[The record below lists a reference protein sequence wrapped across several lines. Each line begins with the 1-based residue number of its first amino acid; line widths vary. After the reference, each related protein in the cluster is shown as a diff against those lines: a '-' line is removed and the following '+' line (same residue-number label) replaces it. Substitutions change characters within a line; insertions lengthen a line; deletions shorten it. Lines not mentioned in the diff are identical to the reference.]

1 MRTKLVVGN
10 WKMNKT
16 VAEASAAVEQFVK
29 HVSAKTTVDVAVCP
43 PHTAISR
50 VRELLRNTHIQVGA
64 QDVFWKESG
73 AFTGEVSAPMLYELG
88 CTYCIVGHS
97 EMRGRFGKL
106 EVSENSLGY
115 FAETDYTVN
124 LKIRSLIYHSV
135 NPILCVGETAQERAD
150 GETESVIRG
159 QLAGALEGIDPS
171 ELYFFAVAYE
181 PVWAIGTGDT
191 CEAAEANR
199 MCGLIRAM
207 LGEFLDG
214 DVCKEIRVLYGGSVK
229 PDNARELFEQ
239 PEIDGGLVGGASLDP
254 ISFSRIVMCA

>member
-73 AFTGEVSAPMLYELG
+73 AFTGQISPPMLYELG

-97 EMRGRFGKL
+97 ETRGRFGKL

-115 FAETDYTVN
+115 FSETDYTVN
-124 LKIRSLIYHSV
+124 LKIRSLIFHSV
-135 NPILCVGETAQERAD
+135 NPILCVGETAEERAA
-150 GETESVIRG
+150 GETETVIRS

-171 ELYFFAVAYE
+171 ELYFLAVAYE
-181 PVWAIGTGDT
+181 PVWAIGTGNT
-191 CEAAEANR
+191 CESGEANR
-199 MCGLIRAM
+199 VCGLIRRI
-207 LGEFLDG
+207 LGELLDG
-214 DVCKEIRVLYGGSVK
+214 DVCQEIRVLYGGSVK
-229 PDNARELFEQ
+229 PENARELFEQ
-239 PEIDGGLVGGASLDP
+239 PEIDGGLIGGASLDP
-254 ISFSRIVMCA
+254 TSFSRIVMFA